1 MICVGA
7 TGRRSTH
14 RLFRKGPKMLRHALR
29 HVLSGIGVIVVLTM
43 GVAPLAAGT
52 ATAAIKSTIK
62 QMFVILNDEE
72 LKTPGRAEER
82 RQQLEKVIGNRI
94 AYDEMAKRS
103 LGPQWSQLNDEE
115 RQEFVR
121 LYAQLLRDTYSS
133 RFDRYSDEK
142 VEFLQETLQ
151 GDYAEVRTRLTS
163 SKFSLDVD
171 YRMLQRAGDWR
182 VYDIVVDG
190 ISLVHS
196 YREQFTKIIRTYS
209 YEELVAKL
217 RQKTGEIKPFAE
229 AANP

>member
-1 MICVGA
+1 MV
-7 TGRRSTH
+7 RQ
-14 RLFRKGPKMLRHALR
+14 ALR
-29 HVLSGIGVIVVLTM
+29 HVLSGIGVVLVLTV
-43 GVAPLAAGT
+43 GVAPMAAGT
-52 ATAAIKSTIK
+52 ATAAIKTTIK

-82 RQQLEKVIGNRI
+82 RQQLENVIGNRI

-103 LGPQWSQLNDEE
+103 LGPQWAQLNEEE

-163 SKFSLDVD
+163 SKFTLDVD

-209 YEELVAKL
+209 YEELVTKL

>member
-1 MICVGA
+1 MI
-7 TGRRSTH
+7 RQ
-14 RLFRKGPKMLRHALR
+14 ALR
-29 HVLSGIGVIVVLTM
+29 HVLSGIGVVLVLAV
-43 GVAPLAAGT
+43 GVAPMAGGT
-52 ATAAIKSTIK
+52 ATAAIKTTIK

-82 RQQLEKVIGNRI
+82 HQQLEKVIGNRI

-103 LGPQWSQLNDEE
+103 LGPQWAQLNEEE

-133 RFDRYSDEK
+133 RFDRYTDEK

-163 SKFSLDVD
+163 SKFTLDVD

-209 YEELVAKL
+209 YEELVTKL
-217 RQKTGEIKPFAE
+217 REKTGEIKPFAE
-229 AANP
+229 ASNP

>member
-1 MICVGA
+1 M
-7 TGRRSTH
+7 
-14 RLFRKGPKMLRHALR
+14 
-29 HVLSGIGVIVVLTM
+29 VLVLAM
-43 GVAPLAAGT
+43 GVAPMAAGT
-52 ATAAIKSTIK
+52 ATAAIKNTIK

-72 LKTPGRAEER
+72 LKAPGKAEER

-103 LGPQWSQLNDEE
+103 LGPQWAQLNEEE
-115 RQEFVR
+115 RLEFVR

-133 RFDRYSDEK
+133 RFDRYTDEK

-163 SKFSLDVD
+163 SKFNLDVD

-209 YEELVAKL
+209 YEELVSKL

-229 AANP
+229 APNP

>member
-1 MICVGA
+1 M
-7 TGRRSTH
+7 
-14 RLFRKGPKMLRHALR
+14 
-29 HVLSGIGVIVVLTM
+29 VLVLAM
-43 GVAPLAAGT
+43 GVAPMAAGT
-52 ATAAIKSTIK
+52 ATAAIKNTIK
-62 QMFVILNDEE
+62 QMFVILNDED
-72 LKTPGRAEER
+72 LKAPGKAEER

-103 LGPQWSQLNDEE
+103 LGPQWVQLNEEE

-133 RFDRYSDEK
+133 RFDRYTDEK

-163 SKFSLDVD
+163 SKFNLDVD

-209 YEELVAKL
+209 YEELVSKL

-229 AANP
+229 APNP

>member
-1 MICVGA
+1 MV
-7 TGRRSTH
+7 RQ
-14 RLFRKGPKMLRHALR
+14 ALR
-29 HVLSGIGVIVVLTM
+29 HVLSGIGVVLVLAV
-43 GVAPLAAGT
+43 GVAPMAAGT
-52 ATAAIKSTIK
+52 ATAAIKTTIK

-103 LGPQWSQLNDEE
+103 LGPQWAQLNEEE

-163 SKFSLDVD
+163 SKFTLDVD

-196 YREQFTKIIRTYS
+196 YREQFNKIIRTYS
-209 YEELVAKL
+209 YEELVTKL

>member
-1 MICVGA
+1 MDVGA
-7 TGRRSTH
+7 TGRRSVH
-14 RLFRKGPKMLRHALR
+14 LLFHEGPTMIRHALR
-29 HVLSGIGVIVVLTM
+29 HVLPGIGVILVLAV
-43 GVAPLAAGT
+43 GVASMAAGT

-133 RFDRYSDEK
+133 RFDRYTDEK

-209 YEELVAKL
+209 YEELLAKL

-229 AANP
+229 ASNP

>member
-1 MICVGA
+1 MI
-7 TGRRSTH
+7 RE
-14 RLFRKGPKMLRHALR
+14 ALR
-29 HVLSGIGVIVVLTM
+29 HVLSGIGMVLVLAM
-43 GVAPLAAGT
+43 GVAPMAAGT
-52 ATAAIKSTIK
+52 ATAAIKNTIK

-72 LKTPGRAEER
+72 LKAPGKAEER

-103 LGPQWSQLNDEE
+103 LGPQWAQLNEEE

-133 RFDRYSDEK
+133 RFDRYTDEK

-163 SKFSLDVD
+163 SKFNLDVD

-209 YEELVAKL
+209 YEELVSKL

-229 AANP
+229 APNP

>member
-1 MICVGA
+1 
-7 TGRRSTH
+7 
-14 RLFRKGPKMLRHALR
+14 
-29 HVLSGIGVIVVLTM
+29 VLAV
-43 GVAPLAAGT
+43 GVAPMAAGT
-52 ATAAIKSTIK
+52 ATAAIKTTIK

-82 RQQLEKVIGNRI
+82 RQQLENVIGNRI

-103 LGPQWSQLNDEE
+103 LGPQWTQLNDEE

-163 SKFSLDVD
+163 SKFTLDVD

-209 YEELVAKL
+209 YEELVTKL

>member
-1 MICVGA
+1 MI
-7 TGRRSTH
+7 
-14 RLFRKGPKMLRHALR
+14 RHALR
-29 HVLSGIGVIVVLTM
+29 YVLSGIGVIIVLACGLASM
-43 GVAPLAAGT
+43 AAGT
-52 ATAAIKSTIK
+52 ATAAVKSTIK

-72 LKTPGRAEER
+72 LKAPGKAEER

-103 LGPQWSQLNDEE
+103 LGSQWAQLNEEE

-133 RFDRYSDEK
+133 RFDRYTDEK

-217 RQKTGEIKPFAE
+217 RQKTGELKPFAE
-229 AANP
+229 VPNP

>member
-1 MICVGA
+1 MI
-7 TGRRSTH
+7 RQ
-14 RLFRKGPKMLRHALR
+14 ALR
-29 HVLSGIGVIVVLTM
+29 HVLSGIGVITVLVW
-43 GVAPLAAGT
+43 GLAPMAAGT
-52 ATAAIKSTIK
+52 ATAAIKTTIK

-103 LGPQWSQLNDEE
+103 LGPQWAQLNEEE

-209 YEELVAKL
+209 YEELVTKL

>member
-1 MICVGA
+1 MV
-7 TGRRSTH
+7 RQ
-14 RLFRKGPKMLRHALR
+14 ALR
-29 HVLSGIGVIVVLTM
+29 HVLSGIGVVLVLAV
-43 GVAPLAAGT
+43 GVAPMAAGT
-52 ATAAIKSTIK
+52 PTAAIKTTIK

-82 RQQLEKVIGNRI
+82 HQQLEKVIGNRI

-103 LGPQWSQLNDEE
+103 LGPQWAQLNEEE

-163 SKFSLDVD
+163 SKFTLDVD

-209 YEELVAKL
+209 YEELVTKL

>member
-1 MICVGA
+1 MV
-7 TGRRSTH
+7 RQ
-14 RLFRKGPKMLRHALR
+14 ALR
-29 HVLSGIGVIVVLTM
+29 HVLSGIGVVLVLAV
-43 GVAPLAAGT
+43 GVPPMAAGT
-52 ATAAIKSTIK
+52 ATAAIKTTIK

-103 LGPQWSQLNDEE
+103 LGPQWAQLNEEE

-133 RFDRYSDEK
+133 RFDRYTDEK

-163 SKFSLDVD
+163 SKFTLDVD

-209 YEELVAKL
+209 YEELVTKL

>member
-1 MICVGA
+1 MI
-7 TGRRSTH
+7 RQ
-14 RLFRKGPKMLRHALR
+14 ALR
-29 HVLSGIGVIVVLTM
+29 HVLSGIGMALVLAV
-43 GVAPLAAGT
+43 GVAPMAAGT
-52 ATAAIKSTIK
+52 PTAAIKNTIK

-72 LKTPGRAEER
+72 LKAPDKAEER

-103 LGPQWSQLNDEE
+103 LGSQWAQLNEEE
-115 RQEFVR
+115 RQEFIR

-163 SKFSLDVD
+163 SKFNLDVD

-196 YREQFTKIIRTYS
+196 YREQFAKIIRTYS
-209 YEELVAKL
+209 YEGLVSKL

-229 AANP
+229 APNP

>member
-1 MICVGA
+1 M
-7 TGRRSTH
+7 
-14 RLFRKGPKMLRHALR
+14 
-29 HVLSGIGVIVVLTM
+29 VLVLAV
-43 GVAPLAAGT
+43 GVAPMAAGT
-52 ATAAIKSTIK
+52 ATAAIKNTIK
-62 QMFVILNDEE
+62 QMFVILNDED
-72 LKTPGRAEER
+72 LKAPGKAEER

-94 AYDEMAKRS
+94 AYDEMARRS
-103 LGPQWSQLNDEE
+103 LGPQWAQLNEEE

-133 RFDRYSDEK
+133 RFDRYTDEK

-163 SKFSLDVD
+163 SKFNLDVD

-196 YREQFTKIIRTYS
+196 YREQFAKIIRTYS
-209 YEELVAKL
+209 YEGLVSKL

-229 AANP
+229 APNP

>member
-1 MICVGA
+1 MI
-7 TGRRSTH
+7 
-14 RLFRKGPKMLRHALR
+14 RHALR
-29 HVLSGIGVIVVLTM
+29 YALSGIGVIIVLAW
-43 GVAPLAAGT
+43 GLAPMAAET

-62 QMFVILNDEE
+62 QMLVILNDKE
-72 LKTPGRAEER
+72 LKAPDRAEER

-103 LGPQWSQLNDEE
+103 LGPQWEQLNEEE

-151 GDYAEVRTRLTS
+151 GDYAEVRTKLTS

-196 YREQFTKIIRTYS
+196 YRGQFTKIIRTYS

-217 RQKTGEIKPFAE
+217 RQKTGELKPFAE
-229 AANP
+229 VPNP

>member
-1 MICVGA
+1 
-7 TGRRSTH
+7 
-14 RLFRKGPKMLRHALR
+14 MLA
-29 HVLSGIGVIVVLTM
+29 V
-43 GVAPLAAGT
+43 GVAPMAAGT
-52 ATAAIKSTIK
+52 PTAAIKTTIK

-103 LGPQWSQLNDEE
+103 LGPQWAQLNEEE

-163 SKFSLDVD
+163 SKFTLDVD

-209 YEELVAKL
+209 YEELVTKL

>member
-1 MICVGA
+1 
-7 TGRRSTH
+7 
-14 RLFRKGPKMLRHALR
+14 
-29 HVLSGIGVIVVLTM
+29 VVLVLAV
-43 GVAPLAAGT
+43 GVAPMAAGT
-52 ATAAIKSTIK
+52 ATAAIKTTIK

-103 LGPQWSQLNDEE
+103 LGPQWAQLNEEE

-163 SKFSLDVD
+163 SKFTLDVD

-209 YEELVAKL
+209 YEELVTKL

>member
-1 MICVGA
+1 M
-7 TGRRSTH
+7 
-14 RLFRKGPKMLRHALR
+14 
-29 HVLSGIGVIVVLTM
+29 VLVLAV
-43 GVAPLAAGT
+43 GVAPMAAGT
-52 ATAAIKSTIK
+52 ATAAIKNTIK

-72 LKTPGRAEER
+72 LKAPGRAEER

-103 LGPQWSQLNDEE
+103 LGPQWAQLNEEE

-163 SKFSLDVD
+163 SKFNLDVD

-190 ISLVHS
+190 IILVHS

>member
-1 MICVGA
+1 MIRC
-7 TGRRSTH
+7 
-14 RLFRKGPKMLRHALR
+14 ALR
-29 HVLSGIGVIVVLTM
+29 HVLSGIGVILVLAV
-43 GVAPLAAGT
+43 GVASMAAGT
-52 ATAAIKSTIK
+52 ATAAIKSTVK

-72 LKTPGRAEER
+72 LKTPARAEER

>member
-1 MICVGA
+1 
-7 TGRRSTH
+7 
-14 RLFRKGPKMLRHALR
+14 MLT
-29 HVLSGIGVIVVLTM
+29 V
-43 GVAPLAAGT
+43 GVAPMAAGT
-52 ATAAIKSTIK
+52 ATAAIKTTIK

-103 LGPQWSQLNDEE
+103 LGPQWAQLNEEE

-163 SKFSLDVD
+163 SKFTLDVD

-209 YEELVAKL
+209 YEELVTKL

>member
-1 MICVGA
+1 MI
-7 TGRRSTH
+7 
-14 RLFRKGPKMLRHALR
+14 RHALR
-29 HVLSGIGVIVVLTM
+29 HALSGIGVIMVLAW
-43 GVAPLAAGT
+43 GLAPLAAGT
-52 ATAAIKSTIK
+52 ATAAIKGTIK

-103 LGPQWSQLNDEE
+103 LGPQWTQLNEEE
-115 RQEFVR
+115 RQEFIR

-142 VEFLQETLQ
+142 VEFLKETLQ

-209 YEELVAKL
+209 YEELVEKL
-217 RQKTGEIKPFAE
+217 RQKTGEIKPFSE

>member
-1 MICVGA
+1 MI
-7 TGRRSTH
+7 
-14 RLFRKGPKMLRHALR
+14 RHALR
-29 HVLSGIGVIVVLTM
+29 HVLSGIGMVLVLAV
-43 GVAPLAAGT
+43 GVAPMAAGT
-52 ATAAIKSTIK
+52 PTAAINNTIK

-72 LKTPGRAEER
+72 LKAPGRAEER
-82 RQQLEKVIGNRI
+82 RQQLEKVIGSRI

-103 LGPQWSQLNDEE
+103 LGPQWVQLNDEE

-151 GDYAEVRTRLTS
+151 GDYAEVRTRLTG

-209 YEELVAKL
+209 YEELVTKL

>member
-1 MICVGA
+1 MI
-7 TGRRSTH
+7 RQ
-14 RLFRKGPKMLRHALR
+14 ALR
-29 HVLSGIGVIVVLTM
+29 HVLSGIGVVLVLAV
-43 GVAPLAAGT
+43 GVAPMAGGT
-52 ATAAIKSTIK
+52 ATAAIKTTIK

-82 RQQLEKVIGNRI
+82 HQQLEKVIGNRI

-103 LGPQWSQLNDEE
+103 LGPQWAQLNEEE

-163 SKFSLDVD
+163 SKFTLDVD

-196 YREQFTKIIRTYS
+196 YREQFAKIIRTYS
-209 YEELVAKL
+209 YEELVTKL
-217 RQKTGEIKPFAE
+217 REKTGEIKPFAE
-229 AANP
+229 ASNP

>member
-1 MICVGA
+1 
-7 TGRRSTH
+7 
-14 RLFRKGPKMLRHALR
+14 MLA
-29 HVLSGIGVIVVLTM
+29 V
-43 GVAPLAAGT
+43 GVAPMAGGT
-52 ATAAIKSTIK
+52 ATAAIKTTIK

-82 RQQLEKVIGNRI
+82 HQQLEKVIGNRI

-103 LGPQWSQLNDEE
+103 LGPQWAQLNEEE

-163 SKFSLDVD
+163 SKFTLDVD

-209 YEELVAKL
+209 YEELVTKL
-217 RQKTGEIKPFAE
+217 REKTGEIKPFAE
-229 AANP
+229 ASNP

>member
-1 MICVGA
+1 MI
-7 TGRRSTH
+7 RQ
-14 RLFRKGPKMLRHALR
+14 ALR
-29 HVLSGIGVIVVLTM
+29 HILSGIGMALVLAV
-43 GVAPLAAGT
+43 GVAPMAAGT
-52 ATAAIKSTIK
+52 PTAAIKNTIK

-72 LKTPGRAEER
+72 LKAPDKAEER

-94 AYDEMAKRS
+94 AYDEMARRS
-103 LGPQWSQLNDEE
+103 LGPQWAQLNEEE

-163 SKFSLDVD
+163 SKFNLDVD

-209 YEELVAKL
+209 YEELVSKL

-229 AANP
+229 APNP

>member
-1 MICVGA
+1 MIRQA
-7 TGRRSTH
+7 
-14 RLFRKGPKMLRHALR
+14 LRHA
-29 HVLSGIGVIVVLTM
+29 LSGIGVITVLVW
-43 GVAPLAAGT
+43 GLAPMAAGT
-52 ATAAIKSTIK
+52 ATAAIKNTIK

-72 LKTPGRAEER
+72 LKAPGRAEER

-103 LGPQWSQLNDEE
+103 LGPQWAQLNEEE

-163 SKFSLDVD
+163 SKFNLDVD

-196 YREQFTKIIRTYS
+196 YREQFAKIIRTYS
-209 YEELVAKL
+209 YEELVSKL

-229 AANP
+229 APNP

>member
-1 MICVGA
+1 MQ
-7 TGRRSTH
+7 H
-14 RLFRKGPKMLRHALR
+14 EGPKMIRQALR
-29 HVLSGIGVIVVLTM
+29 HVLSGIGVITVLVW
-43 GVAPLAAGT
+43 GLAPMAAGT
-52 ATAAIKSTIK
+52 ATAAIKTTIK

-103 LGPQWSQLNDEE
+103 LGPQWAQLNEEE

-151 GDYAEVRTRLTS
+151 GDYAEVRTRLTG

-209 YEELVAKL
+209 YEELVTKL

>member
-1 MICVGA
+1 MI
-7 TGRRSTH
+7 RQ
-14 RLFRKGPKMLRHALR
+14 ALR
-29 HVLSGIGVIVVLTM
+29 HILSGIGMALVLAV
-43 GVAPLAAGT
+43 GVAPMAAGT
-52 ATAAIKSTIK
+52 ATAAIKNTIK

-72 LKTPGRAEER
+72 LKAPGRAEER

-103 LGPQWSQLNDEE
+103 LGPQWAQLNEEE

-163 SKFSLDVD
+163 SKFNLDVD

-209 YEELVAKL
+209 YEELVSKL

-229 AANP
+229 APNP

>member
-1 MICVGA
+1 MVRQA
-7 TGRRSTH
+7 V
-14 RLFRKGPKMLRHALR
+14 R
-29 HVLSGIGVIVVLTM
+29 HVLSGIGVVLVLTVGM
-43 GVAPLAAGT
+43 APMAAGT

-103 LGPQWSQLNDEE
+103 LGPQWSQLNEEE

-209 YEELVAKL
+209 YEELVTKL

>member
-1 MICVGA
+1 MV
-7 TGRRSTH
+7 RQV
-14 RLFRKGPKMLRHALR
+14 LR
-29 HVLSGIGVIVVLTM
+29 HVLSGIGVVLVLAV
-43 GVAPLAAGT
+43 GVAPMAAGT
-52 ATAAIKSTIK
+52 ATAAIKTTIK

-82 RQQLEKVIGNRI
+82 RQQLEQVIGNRI

-103 LGPQWSQLNDEE
+103 LGPQWTQLNDEE
-115 RQEFVR
+115 RQEFVQ

-133 RFDRYSDEK
+133 RFDHYSDEK

-163 SKFSLDVD
+163 RKVSLDVD
-171 YRMLQRAGDWR
+171 YRMLQWAGDWR

-190 ISLVHS
+190 ISLVRS
-196 YREQFTKIIRTYS
+196 YREQFNKIIRTSS
-209 YEELVAKL
+209 YGELVAKL
-217 RQKTGEIKPFAE
+217 RQKTGEIKPFVE

>member
-1 MICVGA
+1 VI
-7 TGRRSTH
+7 
-14 RLFRKGPKMLRHALR
+14 L
-29 HVLSGIGVIVVLTM
+29 VLAV
-43 GVAPLAAGT
+43 GVAPMAAGT

-72 LKTPGRAEER
+72 LKTPGRADER

>member
-1 MICVGA
+1 MV
-7 TGRRSTH
+7 RQ
-14 RLFRKGPKMLRHALR
+14 ALR
-29 HVLSGIGVIVVLTM
+29 HVLSGIGVVLVLAV
-43 GVAPLAAGT
+43 GVAPMAAGT
-52 ATAAIKSTIK
+52 ATAAIKTTIK

-82 RQQLEKVIGNRI
+82 RQQLENVIGNRI

-103 LGPQWSQLNDEE
+103 LGPQWAQLNEEE

-163 SKFSLDVD
+163 SKFTLDVD

-209 YEELVAKL
+209 YEELVTKL

>member
-1 MICVGA
+1 MI
-7 TGRRSTH
+7 RQ
-14 RLFRKGPKMLRHALR
+14 ALR
-29 HVLSGIGVIVVLTM
+29 HVLSGIGVALVLAV
-43 GVAPLAAGT
+43 GVAPMAAGT
-52 ATAAIKSTIK
+52 ATAAIKTTIK

-103 LGPQWSQLNDEE
+103 LGPQWAQLNEEE

-209 YEELVAKL
+209 YEELVTKL

>member
-1 MICVGA
+1 
-7 TGRRSTH
+7 
-14 RLFRKGPKMLRHALR
+14 
-29 HVLSGIGVIVVLTM
+29 VLAV
-43 GVAPLAAGT
+43 GVAPMAAGT
-52 ATAAIKSTIK
+52 ATAAIKTTIK

-72 LKTPGRAEER
+72 LKAPGRAEER
-82 RQQLEKVIGNRI
+82 HQQLEKVIGNRI

-103 LGPQWSQLNDEE
+103 LGPQWAQLNEEE

>member
-1 MICVGA
+1 M
-7 TGRRSTH
+7 RH
-14 RLFRKGPKMLRHALR
+14 EGPKMIRQALR
-29 HVLSGIGVIVVLTM
+29 HILSGIGMVLVLAM
-43 GVAPLAAGT
+43 GVAPMAAGT
-52 ATAAIKSTIK
+52 ATAAIKNTIK

-72 LKTPGRAEER
+72 LKAPGRAEER

-94 AYDEMAKRS
+94 AYDEMARRS
-103 LGPQWSQLNDEE
+103 LGPQWAQLNEEE

-163 SKFSLDVD
+163 SKFNLDVD

-209 YEELVAKL
+209 YEELVSKL

-229 AANP
+229 APNP